1 MCDLYFQF
9 WLTKRNKL
17 CTESEKTLQR
27 RKSLGVIPALTCVT
41 LLTMSLGSNIYKVHF
56 KHALTSSDLSFS
68 WKDVLSKSTRFARI
82 RQVKTRFQMLY
93 FTEAVETAPRNITQ
107 TKKTPI
113 RSIALAIMT
122 EKPKK
127 LELQTLSCVWNPR
140 KSYDQF
146 GSMPVLEEAMTS
158 WFYCS
163 AKNSSGVCQFWKKRW
178 RHDSVVLLK
187 PVREYASFGRS
198 DDVMIHCSRTTS
210 PSGEG

>member
-27 RKSLGVIPALTCVT
+27 RKSLGVIPALTYVT

-56 KHALTSSDLSFS
+56 KHALTSSDLNFS
-68 WKDVLSKSTRFARI
+68 WKDVLSKSTRFAGI

-146 GSMPVLEEAMTS
+146 GSMP
-158 WFYCS
+158 
-163 AKNSSGVCQFWKKRW
+163 QFWKKRW
-178 RHDSVVLLK
+178 RHDSIVLLK
-187 PVREYASFGRS
+187 TMHEQPPRLGRGKHETLNLVMTRCREGAGYCRGSFFS
-198 DDVMIHCSRTTS
+198 L
-210 PSGEG
+210 

>member
-27 RKSLGVIPALTCVT
+27 RKSLGVTPALTCVT
-41 LLTMSLGSNIYKVHF
+41 SLTMSLGSNIYKVHF
-56 KHALTSSDLSFS
+56 KHALTSSDLSLS
-68 WKDVLSKSTRFARI
+68 WKDVLSKSTRFAGI

-127 LELQTLSCVWNPR
+127 LELQTLCLKPKEVIWPVR
-140 KSYDQF
+140 EYAT
-146 GSMPVLEEAMTS
+146 VLEEAMTS
-158 WFYCS
+158 WFHCS
-163 AKNSSGVCQFWKKRW
+163 AKNNAW
-178 RHDSVVLLK
+178 
-187 PVREYASFGRS
+187 
-198 DDVMIHCSRTTS
+198 TTS

>member
-27 RKSLGVIPALTCVT
+27 RKSLEVIPALTCVT

-68 WKDVLSKSTRFARI
+68 WKDVLSKSTRFAGI

-127 LELQTLSCVWNPR
+127 LELRTLSCVWNPKEVIWPLQR
-140 KSYDQF
+140 TNNL
-146 GSMPVLEEAMTS
+146 PV
-158 WFYCS
+158 WG
-163 AKNSSGVCQFWKKRW
+163 GVNTRRSILWWPGAGKVQGTVGVLFSLFSTRCQQNVER
-178 RHDSVVLLK
+178 
-187 PVREYASFGRS
+187 
-198 DDVMIHCSRTTS
+198 
-210 PSGEG
+210 

>member
-1 MCDLYFQF
+1 MLWQ
-9 WLTKRNKL
+9 N
-17 CTESEKTLQR
+17 
-27 RKSLGVIPALTCVT
+27 
-41 LLTMSLGSNIYKVHF
+41 
-56 KHALTSSDLSFS
+56 SDLSFS
-68 WKDVLSKSTRFARI
+68 WKDVLSKSTRFAGI

-146 GSMPVLEEAMTS
+146 GSMP
-158 WFYCS
+158 
-163 AKNSSGVCQFWKKRW
+163 QFWKKRW
-178 RHDSVVLLK
+178 RHDSIVLLK
-187 PVREYASFGRS
+187 TTHEQPPRLGRGKHETLNLVMARCREGAGYCRGSFFS
-198 DDVMIHCSRTTS
+198 L
-210 PSGEG
+210 

>member
-1 MCDLYFQF
+1 M
-9 WLTKRNKL
+9 TKRNKL

-27 RKSLGVIPALTCVT
+27 RKSLEVIPALTCVT

-68 WKDVLSKSTRFARI
+68 WKDVLSKSTRFAGI

-127 LELQTLSCVWNPR
+127 LELQTLSCVWNPKEVIWLLQR
-140 KSYDQF
+140 TNNL
-146 GSMPVLEEAMTS
+146 PVWGGVNSTKHETLNLVRCRVLSGFFFLSLALAVSKMLKGKKKKEKTS
-158 WFYCS
+158 HHPTKDYCMQES
-163 AKNSSGVCQFWKKRW
+163 IKLSQ
-178 RHDSVVLLK
+178 
-187 PVREYASFGRS
+187 
-198 DDVMIHCSRTTS
+198 IHW
-210 PSGEG
+210 